1 MQFGDVYGHDD
12 IKAALKDQ
20 YIKGKLPHAMLFAGP
35 AGNGKL
41 PVAIALA
48 QYIHCINRND
58 NDSCGVCSSCVKIR
72 NLAHPDLHFSFP
84 TINTKGSGKP
94 TNISSAWMEQ
104 WRTALQE
111 IPYMHYTDWMSRIAD
126 ENKQG
131 NISRNEVH
139 QIIQKLSLRTYES
152 ASKIMIIWMAEYLQ
166 EEGNLLLKLIE
177 EPPEGTYLILIADRP
192 DDVLGTILS
201 RCQLIR
207 FGMME
212 DEGIARGIQ
221 QDFNLSEQEARNLA
235 PLAEGD
241 YMTARKLAAHEN
253 SDIINDFIGWMRLCY
268 KVEAAP
274 LVDWVEE
281 MSKRGREAQ
290 KQFVQGSQF
299 LLREALHFQYNPAHK
314 SRLEENEVESL
325 KKFSQYLQFDQLVRL
340 QEQLEEDYRYI
351 ARNGN
356 PKVIFMTS
364 SLSAHKILKDR

>member
-1 MQFGDVYGHDD
+1 M
-12 IKAALKDQ
+12 
-20 YIKGKLPHAMLFAGP
+20 
-35 AGNGKL
+35 
-41 PVAIALA
+41 
-48 QYIHCINRND
+48 
-58 NDSCGVCSSCVKIR
+58 
-72 NLAHPDLHFSFP
+72 
-84 TINTKGSGKP
+84 
-94 TNISSAWMEQ
+94 
-104 WRTALQE
+104 QE

-212 DEGIARGIQ
+212 DEGIAKGIQ

-241 YMTARKLAAHEN
+241 YMSARKLAAHEN
-253 SDIINDFIGWMRLCY
+253 SDIINEFIGWMRLCY